1 MTPGIAFALGYRDG
15 ARGVLGPAPS
25 AREIEGHRPAL
36 LHGWGG
42 DLVNLYAN
50 GYADG
55 LKGDRFRLEAGATK
69 EG

>member
-15 ARGVLGPAPS
+15 ARRVLGATPS
-25 AREIEGHRPAL
+25 AREIEAHRPAL

-42 DLVNLYAN
+42 DLVNIYAN

-55 LKGDRFRLEAGATK
+55 VKGDRFRLEAGATK